1 VPLSRVFFIVSD
13 YAKSNFLGSFLAY
26 KRKMNGVT
34 ESDTILGDKTYTPEQ
49 MFFIGYGMVIK
60 SSFIIRIFLV
70 DVYSR
75 NG

>member
-1 VPLSRVFFIVSD
+1 
-13 YAKSNFLGSFLAY
+13 
-26 KRKMNGVT
+26 MNGVT